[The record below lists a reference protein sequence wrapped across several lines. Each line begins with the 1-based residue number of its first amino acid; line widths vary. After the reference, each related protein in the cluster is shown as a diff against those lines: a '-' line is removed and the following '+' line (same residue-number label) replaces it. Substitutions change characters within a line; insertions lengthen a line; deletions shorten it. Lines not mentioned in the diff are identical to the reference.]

1 MRETEHP
8 RCSHMAKPRFTMIV
22 LLVESLPQSLAF
34 YRRLGMEFPEDA
46 DERRDIGLDIGDGR
60 TIIWSETF
68 AQYDPERAV
77 PAGRS
82 RIMLEFFVDGHAA
95 VDALYA
101 ELTAAGHRGR
111 RAPFLTKFEAYMCLV
126 DDPDRNTVLI
136 TAG

>member
-1 MRETEHP
+1 
-8 RCSHMAKPRFTMIV
+8 MAKPRFTMIV
-22 LLVESLPQSLAF
+22 LLVESLPRSLAF
-34 YRRLGMEFPEDA
+34 YRRLGMEFPDDA

-68 AQYDPERAV
+68 SQYDPDGTS

-82 RIMLEFFVDGHAA
+82 RIMLEFFVEDNVA

-101 ELTAAGHRGR
+101 ELTAAGYQGR
-111 RAPFLTKFEAYMCLV
+111 RAPFLTKFDAYMGLV
-126 DDPDRNTVLI
+126 DDPDGNTVLI